1 MTELTR
7 RQMRELERSGQSLPQ
22 ATVAQQTALLEEGSN
37 RQDAQ
42 PEALSAPLITAVAP
56 KLEVPLTRREMRLRE
71 SGQPAKQASSQTI
84 NVLSVPPKPV
94 TPPVLEVPVASP
106 DAPTGFEAKVALPSG
121 VGSPLPPIGPSR
133 RERARALRSAELSPE
148 IQPVQV
154 EGLEIPEQGLMG
166 ANYLGEPTTQSIVLD
181 VAPEAIS
188 LPVDTGEIFTTG
200 SIAIL
205 PDATGSTTG
214 SLDGIDLDT
223 DDAVTGVISVVDPVS
238 ARDLIDERSPLGV
251 VPSGLLR
258 KGWWRPWVVGAL
270 SVLMA
275 LAAILASIT
284 IFNSIGG

>member
-1 MTELTR
+1 VTELTR
-7 RQMRELERSGQSLPQ
+7 RQMRELERSGRSLPK
-22 ATVAQQTALLEEGSN
+22 AAIAQQTTLGEEGSN

-56 KLEVPLTRREMRLRE
+56 NLEVPLTRREMRLRE
-71 SGQPAKQASSQTI
+71 SGQLLERAGSQTI
-84 NVLSVPPKPV
+84 NGLSAPSGSET
-94 TPPVLEVPVASP
+94 TPDLEVPVASP
-106 DAPTGFEAKVALPSG
+106 DAPTGFEANVALPSR

-133 RERARALRSAELSPE
+133 RERAKALRSAELSPE

-154 EGLEIPEQGLMG
+154 EGLEIPEQGLLG
-166 ANYLGEPTTQSIVLD
+166 ANYLGEPSTQSIVLD

-284 IFNSIGG
+284 IFNSLGG

>member
-1 MTELTR
+1 VTELTR
-7 RQMRELERSGQSLPQ
+7 RQMRELERSGQSVPQAAVAQQ
-22 ATVAQQTALLEEGSN
+22 ATVLEERPLSQSAKVEEISSTTFGST
-37 RQDAQ
+37 
-42 PEALSAPLITAVAP
+42 APS
-56 KLEVPLTRREMRLRE
+56 LEVPMTRREMRLRE
-71 SGQPAKQASSQTI
+71 SGQSQMSASSQTI
-84 NVLSVPPKPV
+84 NEVSAPSKGLATPRIAAPLVDSAQLNSV
-94 TPPVLEVPVASP
+94 EVKAVSP
-106 DAPTGFEAKVALPSG
+106 RRL
-121 VGSPLPPIGPSR
+121 GSPLPPIGPSR
-133 RERARALRSAELSPE
+133 RELARATRSAELSSE

-166 ANYLGEPTTQSIVLD
+166 ANYLGEPSTQSIVLD

-188 LPVDTGEIFTTG
+188 LPIDTGEIFTTG

-205 PDATGSTTG
+205 PDTTGSTTG

-223 DDAVTGVISVVDPVS
+223 EDAVTGIISVVDPVS
-238 ARDLIDERSPLGV
+238 AKDLIDERSPLGV

>member
-1 MTELTR
+1 VTELTR

-22 ATVAQQTALLEEGSN
+22 ATVAQQTTLLKEGSS

-56 KLEVPLTRREMRLRE
+56 NLEVPLTRREMRLRE
-71 SGQPAKQASSQTI
+71 SGQPAKRDSSQTI
-84 NVLSVPPKPV
+84 NVLSERPKPV
-94 TPPVLEVPVASP
+94 TPPVLEVTVASP

-133 RERARALRSAELSPE
+133 RERARALRSVELSPE

-223 DDAVTGVISVVDPVS
+223 DDAVTGVISVVDPIS